1 MDYYHK
7 EEFNERTN
15 PRFIWIWIRMIW
27 YYLQIHSYVLTFIAQ
42 VFLMIQ
48 YSLLLILTISIL
60 INTFNTTYA
69 RQNISEEIYSMF
81 SNLTPGYL
89 GIKNFSSEH
98 LGEFSISSMSKINA
112 SNSSIMS
119 IHWFGQSWM
128 SQKVFKTLKNMY
140 SSLSWLWF
148 SKYFFVDYLHTF
160 NHHQTRKIPISLL

>member
-1 MDYYHK
+1 MKSCNTEIQKKNAEMDYYHK
-7 EEFNERTN
+7 EEFTERPN

-27 YYLQIHSYVLTFIAQ
+27 YYLQIHNYVLTFIAQ
-42 VFLMIQ
+42 AFWMIQ

-98 LGEFSISSMSKINA
+98 LGEFSISSMSKINT
-112 SNSSIMS
+112 SIRKQIISSIGKS
-119 IHWFGQSWM
+119 SRTF
-128 SQKVFKTLKNMY
+128 VPRKNKR
-140 SSLSWLWF
+140 F
-148 SKYFFVDYLHTF
+148 
-160 NHHQTRKIPISLL
+160 IISAQYR